1 VPEPSGAE
9 LFFQGELP
17 GKLATLLGLLVVSRV
32 GVYIPLPGVDR
43 AAFEAAVGNNGLLAY
58 VDNLAGGGI
67 SKLGVFSLGIIPYI
81 NSSIVFQLLA
91 SFSPDLKKLQ
101 REEGEAG
108 RRQFNQYMR
117 YGALAFASVQ
127 AVGQVLYVRPFVY
140 DFDLAYL
147 AGSSLTLVAGAMI
160 LMYIGEQISEL
171 KLGNGTSLLIF
182 TNILSS
188 LPASIGAT
196 IASGG
201 EGTSPESLALFFTAF
216 LGVTLGIV
224 AVQEA
229 ERRVP
234 INYAS
239 RYQARARGLDSS
251 SFLPFKVNTSGVM
264 PIIFSSSML
273 ALPSTLARFT
283 GSEALATLGKSLFPG
298 GAYYVPIN
306 VGLIVFFNYFYTFL
320 QLDPKDVS
328 EQLKRGGASIP
339 GVRPGKQTANFL
351 SDMLGNLS
359 VLGSV
364 FLGVLA
370 VAPTAVEQATNL
382 TAFRGFAGTSVL
394 ILVGVA
400 TDTARR
406 VKAELQ
412 MERLAV
418 KSDQFDLE

>member
-1 VPEPSGAE
+1 
-9 LFFQGELP
+9 
-17 GKLATLLGLLVVSRV
+17 
-32 GVYIPLPGVDR
+32 
-43 AAFEAAVGNNGLLAY
+43 
-58 VDNLAGGGI
+58 
-67 SKLGVFSLGIIPYI
+67 
-81 NSSIVFQLLA
+81 
-91 SFSPDLKKLQ
+91 
-101 REEGEAG
+101 
-108 RRQFNQYMR
+108 
-117 YGALAFASVQ
+117 
-127 AVGQVLYVRPFVY
+127 VRPFVY